1 MVLVDTPL
9 WSLALRRKSID
20 LSAHERQLTGTLYGL
35 ISLHQAVL
43 LGSTRQE
50 VLSGIREESQFH
62 RIREHL
68 RDFPDNELS
77 TVDYEEAARASNECR
92 RNGIAGSPVDMLICA
107 VALRQDWQIFTTD
120 QDFLHYR
127 RILKIKL
134 FAAA

>member
-1 MVLVDTPL
+1 MVLVDTPM

-20 LSAHERQLTGTLYGL
+20 LSARERQLTATLYRL
-35 ISLHQAVL
+35 ISLHQAIL

-50 VLSGIREESQFH
+50 VLSGIREKSQFH

-68 RDFPDNELS
+68 RDFSNNELS
-77 TVDYEEAARASNECR
+77 AVDYEEAARASNECR
-92 RNGIAGSPVDMLICA
+92 RNGIAASLVDMLICA

-134 FAAA
+134 FAEA